1 MQQLQRA
8 AAGADKDVFG
18 VNSLRFPALH
28 ILNRYVPGVVG
39 ITFEIRYLRGGLQGE
54 VVIFLQAADQLA
66 SDFAVVD
73 IGTHRRPKVA
83 ATFCCGSRPSIT
95 SGAHCLICA

>member
-8 AAGADKDVFG
+8 AAAADKDVFG

-73 IGTHRRPKVA
+73 IGTTGVQVA

>member
-28 ILNRYVPGVVG
+28 ILNRYVRVVG

-73 IGTHRRPKVA
+73 IGTHRRRWLPLSA
-83 ATFCCGSRPSIT
+83 ADRGLPSPAAPT
-95 SGAHCLICA
+95 V